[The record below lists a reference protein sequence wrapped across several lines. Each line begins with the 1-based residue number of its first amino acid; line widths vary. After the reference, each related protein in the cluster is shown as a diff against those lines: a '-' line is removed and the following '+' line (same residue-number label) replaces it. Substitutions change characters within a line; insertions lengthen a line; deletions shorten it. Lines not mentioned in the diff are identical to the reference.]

1 MEFEHF
7 NPRKIK
13 AVKREAVLKIEKF
26 AGEGVCIARE
36 NEKVVFVRYVIP
48 GETVR
53 VNIYKETK
61 DYAVGE
67 PLEIIEA
74 SPDRIQP
81 LCPHFGMCGGC
92 DLQMLAYEKQ
102 VEAKKGLV
110 IETFERIGKLDIS
123 GKLGV
128 IRSPKPFHYRNTET
142 FKVNDKKKLIGFFRK
157 DTKFIVDIGECKLA
171 MEGINQALTD
181 VRAQSIFPPHNFK
194 VRSTDGGDT
203 VVNWVF
209 TDKYQDRAVSETVT
223 AAGRPIKFKISKDSF
238 FQVNNSVVPLW
249 LEKIFTFFDADKHEK
264 IYDLYCGIGLI
275 TLFVS
280 FFAKE
285 TVGIELSKSSVDD
298 ANINKKDNGIDTPV
312 SFIQAPVEEK
322 LQELGYADVMI
333 IDPPRKG
340 VDQKGLDTLFQMLP
354 EKIIYSSCKPATM
367 ARDIRFLSEKYDVS
381 EIHLV
386 DMFPQTHHVE
396 LLCLLKRKPEA
407 VRNPV

>member
-1 MEFEHF
+1 MEHEHF
-7 NPRKIK
+7 NPRRIK

-26 AGEGVCIARE
+26 AGEGVCVAHE
-36 NEKVVFVRYVIP
+36 NDKVIFVRYVIP

-67 PLEIIEA
+67 PLEILEA
-74 SPDRIQP
+74 SPDRIAP
-81 LCPHFGMCGGC
+81 HCPHFGLCGGC
-92 DLQMLAYEKQ
+92 DYQMLDYEKQ
-102 VEAKKGLV
+102 LEAKKELV
-110 IETFERIGKLDIS
+110 LETFSRIGKMDIRD
-123 GKLGV
+123 KLG
-128 IRSPKPFHYRNTET
+128 IIKSPRTFHYRNTET

-157 DTKFIVDIGECKLA
+157 DTKFIVDLNECKLA
-171 MEGINQALTD
+171 MPAINQALND
-181 VRAQSIFPPHNFK
+181 VRTQSIFPPHNFK
-194 VRSTDGGDT
+194 VRATENGDA

-209 TDKYQDRAVSETVT
+209 TDKYQDRPVTETIT
-223 AAGRPIKFKISKDSF
+223 AGGRSIKFKISKDSF
-238 FQVNNSVVPLW
+238 FQVNNAVIPLW
-249 LEKIFTFFDADKHEK
+249 LEKIFTFFDRDKHEK

-280 FFAKE
+280 YYAKQ
-285 TVGIELSKSSVDD
+285 TAGIELAKSSVND
-298 ANINKKDNGIDTPV
+298 ALYNKKDNGIDTPV
-312 SFIQAPVEEK
+312 EFILGPVEEK
-322 LQELGYADVMI
+322 LQELGYADVII

-367 ARDIRFLSEKYDVS
+367 ARDIQLLSEKYAVS

-396 LLCLLKRKPEA
+396 LLCLLKRK
-407 VRNPV
+407 